1 MAQFEQSSVPAGS
14 TALEHA
20 TPEHDV
26 VPAQST
32 GRMPVVAVLVALAF
46 AASAF
51 FFYHQGQREVAL
63 SAASAPASTTDDAAN
78 GSTSLVAKD
87 SGDRASARTIAQTYS
102 DGKPD
107 IIVVVHPTAAQMR
120 APAAKRML
128 AKVSKPAAP
137 IVTTAAI
144 ERAVA
149 LATRPQPVYP
159 VQALRAREQGT
170 VLVLVQVDVNGHVS
184 DARIVHRSGSSILDR
199 AAPTE
204 VRRWQFEPALHNGQ
218 PIVASVEVPVSY
230 RLDQ

>member
-1 MAQFEQSSVPAGS
+1 MAHTEQSSVPAGS
-14 TALEHA
+14 TTLEHA

-51 FFYHQGQREVAL
+51 FFYHQGQRDAAL
-63 SAASAPASTTDDAAN
+63 SAASAPASTTDDAAK
-78 GSTSLVAKD
+78 GSTSLVAND

-184 DARIVHRSGSSILDR
+184 DARIVHRSGSNILDR
-199 AAPTE
+199 AAPNE